1 MSALELGGEAQRAS
15 PATPAPTAAVPS
27 SGLVSDAIWRLR
39 RSDGA
44 PLLPSTGTGPLTGL
58 TVAVKDV
65 FEVDGFAMGAGNP
78 VWLAERAAASA
89 DSAAVAALRAAG
101 AAVAGIAHTDEF
113 AYSIAGRNAHW
124 GTPPNGAAPD
134 RIPGGSSSGPA
145 SAVAAGQADI
155 GLGTDTAGS
164 VRVPASYQGLWGLRS
179 THGST
184 DAAGLLPLAPRFDA
198 IGWMARDAVT
208 LRAAVIAGLGGDE
221 GALRLAAWFL
231 SERSETKGAQRA
243 LAQDEGAVRLRR
255 GASVVAVEPDGPQ
268 APDPRFVVAPA
279 LLALADR
286 DVAAAFETAV
296 TEAVAAGRIQPPEV
310 IEVPPT
316 TELFAAFRIPQAAEA
331 WRSDGEWVTAHPN
344 ACAPDVAARF
354 AFAASVT
361 PEQEAAALAEL
372 ERLRVALD
380 AALDERIL
388 LLPSAPTFAPL
399 LDADADTLES
409 VRVRTLSITAVAGI
423 TGRPAVSA
431 PVLEIEG
438 LPVGL
443 CLVGPRGTDVD
454 LIDVASASFA
464 P

>member
-208 LRAAVIAGLGGDE
+208 LRAAVVAGLGGFE
-221 GALRLAAWFL
+221 GAFRLAALAQRPDPNRPL
-231 SERSETKGAQRA
+231 SERSESKGT
-243 LAQDEGAVRLRR
+243 
-255 GASVVAVEPDGPQ
+255 
-268 APDPRFVVAPA
+268 FVVAPA
-279 LLALADR
+279 LLALADP

-296 TEAVAAGRIQPPEV
+296 AEAVAAGRIQQPEI

-380 AALDERIL
+380 AALGERIL
-388 LLPSAPTFAPL
+388 LLPSAPTAAPR

-409 VRVRTLSITAVAGI
+409 VRIRTLSITAVAGI

-431 PVLEIEG
+431 PVLTVLDESG
-438 LPVGL
+438 DALPVGL
-443 CLVGPRGTDVD
+443 CLVGRRGTDVD